1 MVLVIQI
8 GNSGFAFASRS
19 PSLRHWHFISPPR
32 VTPDCEKAE
41 LLIPNGE
48 KSELRI
54 EKAMGKDYQY
64 FLEDF
69 NEKTEVRNDVGPDD

>member
-1 MVLVIQI
+1 
-8 GNSGFAFASRS
+8 
-19 PSLRHWHFISPPR
+19 
-32 VTPDCEKAE
+32 

-54 EKAMGKDYQY
+54 EKAMGQDYQY